1 MPPPGKNDDIDK
13 RQWSTLTTNNKDGD
27 PRHLSYQRLAKQYR
41 TEVAAST
48 SSVLSTM
55 VAFPLDSVKTRMQ
68 TYGYSG
74 FLDCVRQTYRTERLR
89 GFFRGVTAPMASI
102 ALVRTVSFSIYQ
114 RSKYAYRDWI
124 KRHFGVDVLQH
135 LTKPGTYPT
144 WSSSACIGA
153 AGATAGACIS
163 FIACASCLLSIDVH
177 VELLLTEN
185 SPQKA
190 PSSLRSSALRFRCC

>member
-1 MPPPGKNDDIDK
+1 MPQPGENDNTAPK
-13 RQWSTLTTNNKDGD
+13 RARSSTASNNHARLG
-27 PRHLSYQRLAKQYR
+27 HISYQRLAKQYR

-68 TYGYSG
+68 TYGYAG
-74 FLDCVRQTYRTERLR
+74 FLDCVRQTYTTEKLR

-114 RSKYAYRDWI
+114 RSKYAYRDWL
-124 KRHFGVDVLQH
+124 KRQFGVDVLQH
-135 LTKPGTYPT
+135 LSKPGTYPT

-163 FIACASCLLSIDVH
+163 FIACGLAFLSACGSVQIGST
-177 VELLLTEN
+177 ELTAI
-185 SPQKA
+185 Q
-190 PSSLRSSALRFRCC
+190 RSF

>member
-1 MPPPGKNDDIDK
+1 MPPPGKNDDNEKQRRSGSNRNHAPDH
-13 RQWSTLTTNNKDGD
+13 
-27 PRHLSYQRLAKQYR
+27 PHFSYQRLAKQYR

-48 SSVLSTM
+48 SSVLSTL

-74 FLDCVRQTYRTERLR
+74 FLDCVRQTYRAEGFR

-114 RSKYAYRDWI
+114 HSKYAYRDLI
-124 KRHFGVDVLQH
+124 KRHTGVDVLQH
-135 LTKPGTYPT
+135 LMKPGTYPT

-163 FIACASCLLSIDVH
+163 FIACQSI
-177 VELLLTEN
+177 T
-185 SPQKA
+185 
-190 PSSLRSSALRFRCC
+190 RS